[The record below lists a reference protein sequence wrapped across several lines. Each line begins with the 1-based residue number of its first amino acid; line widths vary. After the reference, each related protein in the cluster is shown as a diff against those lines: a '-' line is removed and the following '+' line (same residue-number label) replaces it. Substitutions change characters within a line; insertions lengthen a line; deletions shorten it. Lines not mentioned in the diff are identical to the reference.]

1 MFLLFQWGDFSGSML
16 VFGGLHLQLQ
26 SMIIFKTLDCSL
38 IHCQCQ
44 QVSVIILTPTPTLTK
59 KEYYIEH
66 ELVFSVSFFASFF
79 FTKMWSYHWHSSHW
93 HYQGFI
99 MFHPSNSSKKPPFF
113 FCRRFANSLILH
125 PQQNQHGAGGKQ
137 NKQRHLWRSLRFDH
151 FQQMFLHLEMNFK
164 QTCVVC
170 FFLKVHAFVNV

>member
-1 MFLLFQWGDFSGSML
+1 MTRLVDLQMFLLFQWGDFSGSML

-66 ELVFSVSFFASFF
+66 ELVFSVSFFASLFLQKCDPIIDIPLIDITKVSSCFIHQIHPKNLHFF
-79 FTKMWSYHWHSSHW
+79 LQKIRKFFDSPPPTKSTRS
-93 HYQGFI
+93 
-99 MFHPSNSSKKPPFF
+99 
-113 FCRRFANSLILH
+113 
-125 PQQNQHGAGGKQ
+125 GG
-137 NKQRHLWRSLRFDH
+137 
-151 FQQMFLHLEMNFK
+151 ETK
-164 QTCVVC
+164 QTKTSV
-170 FFLKVHAFVNV
+170 KVPEV